1 VAGLLWDEGPQN
13 GGTPIIDYQIDYDK
27 SANDWVTLATGVQ
40 LTSYSTTVTLIPGN
54 TYQFKVRSR
63 NAVGFGPYSSITSIL
78 VA

>member
-13 GGTPIIDYQIDYDK
+13 GGTPIIDYQIDYDN
-27 SANDWVTLATGVQ
+27 SANDWVTLATGV
-40 LTSYSTTVTLIPGN
+40 LSTSYSTAVALTPGN

-63 NAVGFGPYSSITSIL
+63 NAVGFGLYSSIASIL